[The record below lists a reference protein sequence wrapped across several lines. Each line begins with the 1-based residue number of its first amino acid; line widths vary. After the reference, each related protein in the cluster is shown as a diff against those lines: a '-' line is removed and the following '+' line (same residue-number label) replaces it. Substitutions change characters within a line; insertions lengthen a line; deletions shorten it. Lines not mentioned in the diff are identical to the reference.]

1 MLEKQ
6 TNKFKQAIE
15 KVSGPCA
22 FLKTFRLK
30 GFKSFA
36 QPTTLHFSPGISV
49 IVGPNGCGKSNL
61 VDALKWVL
69 GEQGFKSLRSKGSE
83 DLIFSGSEKA
93 PPLNM
98 AEVSVVLEQ
107 HNASEIMLTRCV
119 FRSGENRYLLNKK
132 HCRLKDVK
140 EALLNMGFG
149 LKNYAIVDQGQIA
162 YLLEIS
168 PLEKRRLLEEAAGI
182 SKYRE
187 KKEETLRKIQ
197 ETRQNLLRIEDI
209 LGEVEKQVKKLT
221 TQAKKAKKYLELK
234 KFLEKLNLSLLLKN
248 YQVKTENM
256 CEKQRHIEQWKKE
269 KEKIERE
276 YKLILKQAEA
286 LRTSISTAQQT
297 LRRCEQSYWEIN
309 NEINQL
315 KGILISLDRQKDI
328 LHQQKQTIRKRQ
340 ADLYLA
346 INEVKKSCKEIEAQT
361 TTFTNKIEK
370 TQVLIN
376 TINNEIAHLDQEN
389 NRNIPVLRSKTE
401 ILEKNK
407 AEIIK
412 FKAEIEH
419 LLGRKDF
426 LIQEK
431 QKMEKRQRQLE
442 NNRKQCLKELEDI
455 EHKLGVL
462 KKAIINIKQNK
473 EQLFQRCQEIRQK
486 KHQWQKA
493 IIKMEENLIRSQSRL
508 KTVKLWLESHQPKQ
522 KMPAD
527 KDIFSI
533 MDIITDANGF
543 EDAVE
548 AVLKFK
554 TGNGWVIK
562 DFSTA
567 VKILRQSF
575 LKEPF
580 SLVLR
585 DLPDTQSSLPQDPK
599 KYLLPLIKIKER
611 YLSLGKR
618 LFGNVIVVQSLT
630 QDLLNIYPNI
640 IFVTPQG
647 EILTSEG
654 VIYKGYSQ
662 GILKEYLSQRKLYI
676 QLQKRVAV
684 LERHFPQVKARFETL
699 KTELTQLEKFLK
711 KAETEVEKYKKQKA
725 GIREKEI
732 KQKEFLKYTFL
743 EKEENQKRI
752 NEIIKNL
759 QSIQITIQQRKQCLK
774 KAEESRGALEEEI
787 RHLRKKVKEIKM
799 LKEKKTQCLNEY
811 ISQTREMESKK
822 RFFLQERKRL
832 TMEQQNLITRQRELK
847 EELKGIE
854 NQEIILEKEQ
864 IERKQR
870 VIKANKKEKELL
882 TTIKALKEEINRILR
897 KEQAIKRKV
906 SLFQSKKQELSQ
918 KINLYELEV
927 SRLTGEINILA
938 DRLQKEHGIFSLEN
952 SLPPLEWSVEDLEHK
967 RIELE
972 SKLQAMSD
980 INLGAIEEY
989 ENVTQRY
996 NFLKEQRQD
1005 LKGSLRDLE
1014 KAIKTIDRTSIKLF
1028 LTTLQKVNEKFCS
1041 ILQFVFGGA
1050 NGEITLLEPEHPL
1063 SSGIDF
1069 KVRLPGKKVTHYLLS
1084 MGERCLISLV
1094 FLFSLYAVRPSPFC
1108 ILDEADAGL
1117 DSQNLRCFCD
1127 LLLQLKNQ
1135 MQLIVIT
1142 HNRMTMQTA
1151 DAIIGV
1157 TMEEKGISQVFSL
1170 SLDKEVRHAQLV

>member
-1 MLEKQ
+1 MPEDYK
-6 TNKFKQAIE
+6 
-15 KVSGPCA
+15 PCA

-36 QPTTLHFSPGISV
+36 QLTTLHFSPGISV

-69 GEQGFKSLRSKGSE
+69 GEQSFKSLRSKGSE

-107 HNASEIMLTRCV
+107 HNTSEIMLTRCV

-168 PLEKRRLLEEAAGI
+168 PLEKRRLLEEASGVT
-182 SKYRE
+182 KYQE

-197 ETRQNLLRIEDI
+197 ETKQNLLRIEDI
-209 LGEVEKQVKKLT
+209 LGEVENQVKKLT
-221 TQAKKAKKYLELK
+221 NQAKKAKKYLELK
-234 KFLEKLNLSLLLKN
+234 KILEKVNLSLLLKN
-248 YQVKTENM
+248 YQVKTDNI
-256 CEKQRHIEQWKKE
+256 CEKQKQIEEWKRE
-269 KEKIERE
+269 KGKIERE

-297 LRRCEQSYWEIN
+297 LGRCEQSYWQIN

-328 LHQQKQTIRKRQ
+328 LNQQKQTIRKRE
-340 ADLYLA
+340 ADLHLA
-346 INEVKKSCKEIEAQT
+346 INQVKESCKEIEAET
-361 TTFTNKIEK
+361 ATFTNKIEK
-370 TQVLIN
+370 TQRLIN
-376 TINNEIAHLDQEN
+376 AINNEIADLDQEN
-389 NRNIPVLRSKTE
+389 NRNIPVLRSKSE

-407 AEIIK
+407 AEMIK

-419 LLGRKDF
+419 LLGRRDF

-431 QKMEKRQRQLE
+431 QKMEKWQRQLE
-442 NNRKQCLKELEDI
+442 NNQKQCLKELEDVDY
-455 EHKLGVL
+455 KLGVL
-462 KKAIINIKQNK
+462 KKEIINIKQNQ
-473 EQLFQRCQEIRQK
+473 EQLSQRCQEIRQK

-508 KTVKLWLESHQPKQ
+508 KTAKLWLESHQPKQ

-527 KDIFSI
+527 KDISSI
-533 MDIITDANGF
+533 MDIIIDANGF

-554 TGNGWVIK
+554 TGNGWLIK

-567 VKILRQSF
+567 LKILKQSF

-580 SLVLR
+580 SLVLG
-585 DLPDTQSSLPQDPK
+585 DLANTQSSLPQNLEPK
-599 KYLLPLIKIKER
+599 KYLLPLIRIKER
-611 YLSLGKR
+611 YLSLGQR
-618 LFGNVIVVQSLT
+618 LFGNVIVVQTLT
-630 QDLLNIYPNI
+630 QDLLNIHPNI

-662 GILKEYLSQRKLYI
+662 GILKEYLSQKKLYI
-676 QLQKRVAV
+676 QLQKKVGI
-684 LERHFPQVKARFETL
+684 LKRHLSQVRTRFETL
-699 KTELTQLEKFLK
+699 KIELTQLEKFLK
-711 KAETEVEKYKKQKA
+711 EAEREVEKYKKQQD

-743 EKEENQKRI
+743 QKEQSQKRI
-752 NEIIKNL
+752 NEIIKTL
-759 QSIQITIQQRKQCLK
+759 ESIQTTIQQRKRCLK
-774 KAEESRGALEEEI
+774 KAEKSRGALEEEL
-787 RHLRKKVKEIKM
+787 RRLRKKVEEIKM
-799 LKEKKTQCLNEY
+799 LKVKKTQCLNEY

-832 TMEQQNLITRQRELK
+832 IMEQQNLITRQRELK

-854 NQEIILEKEQ
+854 NQEMILEKEQ
-864 IERKQR
+864 KEKKQR
-870 VIKANKKEKELL
+870 VTKADNKEKKLL
-882 TTIKALKEEINRILR
+882 TTINALKEEINRVLR
-897 KEQAIKRKV
+897 EEEAIKRKV

-927 SRLTGEINILA
+927 SKLTGEINILG
-938 DRLQKEHGIFSLEN
+938 DRLQKEYGILSLEN
-952 SLPPLEWSVEDLEHK
+952 SLPPPLEWGVENLEHK

-972 SKLQAMSD
+972 SKLQAMSN

-989 ENVTQRY
+989 ENITQRY
-996 NFLKEQRQD
+996 NFLKDQRQD
-1005 LKGSLRDLE
+1005 LKSSLRDLE
-1014 KAIKTIDRTSIKLF
+1014 KAIKTIDRTSVKLF

-1050 NGEITLLEPEHPL
+1050 KGEITLLEPEHPL

-1108 ILDEADAGL
+1108 ILDEVDAGL

>member
-1 MLEKQ
+1 MPEDY
-6 TNKFKQAIE
+6 E
-15 KVSGPCA
+15 PCA

-69 GEQGFKSLRSKGSE
+69 GEQSFKSLRSKSSE

-107 HNASEIMLTRCV
+107 YNTSEIMLTRCV

-140 EALLNMGFG
+140 DVLLNMGFG

-168 PLEKRRLLEEAAGI
+168 PLEKRRLLEEASGVT
-182 SKYRE
+182 KYHE

-197 ETRQNLLRIEDI
+197 ETKQNLLRIEDI

-221 TQAKKAKKYLELK
+221 NQAKKAKKYLELK
-234 KFLEKLNLSLLLKN
+234 KNLQKVHLSLLLKS
-248 YQVKTENM
+248 YQIKTDNI
-256 CEKQRHIEQWKKE
+256 CEKQKQIEQWKRE
-269 KEKIERE
+269 KEEIEKE
-276 YKLILKQAEA
+276 YKLILKQAET
-286 LRTSISTAQQT
+286 LRTSISTGEQT
-297 LRRCEQSYWEIN
+297 LGKYEQSYWEIK
-309 NEINQL
+309 NEINQI
-315 KGILISLDRQKDI
+315 KSVLISLDRQKDI
-328 LHQQKQTIRKRQ
+328 LNQQKQTIRKRE
-340 ADLYLA
+340 ADLHLA
-346 INEVKKSCKEIEAQT
+346 INQIKESCKEIEAET
-361 TTFTNKIEK
+361 ATFTNKIEK
-370 TQVLIN
+370 TQRLIN

-407 AEIIK
+407 AEVIK

-442 NNRKQCLKELEDI
+442 NDQKQCLKELEEI

-462 KKAIINIKQNK
+462 KKAIINIEQNK
-473 EQLFQRCQEIRQK
+473 EQLFQRCQEIGQK

-508 KTVKLWLESHQPKQ
+508 KTVKLWLESHLPRQ

-527 KDIFSI
+527 KDISSI
-533 MDIITDANGF
+533 MDIIINANGF

-548 AVLKFK
+548 AVLRLK
-554 TGNGWVIK
+554 TGNGWLIK
-562 DFSTA
+562 DFSNA
-567 VKILRQSF
+567 LKILRQSF

-676 QLQKRVAV
+676 HLQKKVGI
-684 LERHFPQVKARFETL
+684 LKRHLSQVRTRFKTL
-699 KTELTQLEKFLK
+699 KIELTQLEKLLK
-711 KAETEVEKYKKQKA
+711 ENEIEVEKYKKQQD
-725 GIREKEI
+725 GIKEEEI

-743 EKEENQKRI
+743 QKEESQKRI

-759 QSIQITIQQRKQCLK
+759 ESIQITIQQRERHLK
-774 KAEESRGALEEEI
+774 KAEKNEDALEEEI
-787 RHLRKKVKEIKM
+787 RRLRKKVEEIKM

-832 TMEQQNLITRQRELK
+832 IMEQQNLITRQRELK
-847 EELKGIE
+847 EELNDIQ
-854 NQEIILEKEQ
+854 NQETILEKEQ
-864 IERKQR
+864 KEKKHR
-870 VIKANKKEKELL
+870 VIKADNKEKELL
-882 TTIKALKEEINRILR
+882 ANINALKKEIKWLSQ
-897 KEQAIKRKV
+897 KEKAITEKI
-906 SLFQSKKQELSQ
+906 SLFQSKRQELSQ

-927 SRLTGEINILA
+927 SRLTGEINILG
-938 DRLQKEHGIFSLEN
+938 DRLQKEYGILFSEDGLC
-952 SLPPLEWSVEDLEHK
+952 PPLELSVEDLEHK

-1005 LKGSLRDLE
+1005 LKSSLRDLE